1 MKATGLEIER
11 VYLTEQ
17 MWAQGKVMVMGQVLA
32 YLLALVL
39 VVVMATLMALK
50 SAPTLEEETVQAT
63 D

>member
-1 MKATGLEIER
+1 
-11 VYLTEQ
+11 